1 MKLLQKVGHLWKEEC
16 VPSSQVWDYTAG
28 DRKALNILKQSL
40 AGSKIFL
47 MDNSVHGG
55 NNGLVVGKTD
65 CLEDM

>member
-1 MKLLQKVGHLWKEEC
+1 M
-16 VPSSQVWDYTAG
+16 PSSQVWDYTVG

-40 AGSKIFL
+40 AGSNIFL

-65 CLEDM
+65 RLDDM